1 MSMER
6 NANRV
11 VDVRLDKLGRALGLE
26 IQRRL
31 MDKTPVDTGRA
42 RGNWNASIGE
52 PDFTT
57 SETTSAAA
65 TIAKASAVVRGFE
78 LSEGASF
85 YVSNGLPYIER
96 LEEGYSAQ
104 APNGMVRVTVAELKP
119 LAERIGASLNRG

>member
-78 LSEGASF
+78 FSEGASS